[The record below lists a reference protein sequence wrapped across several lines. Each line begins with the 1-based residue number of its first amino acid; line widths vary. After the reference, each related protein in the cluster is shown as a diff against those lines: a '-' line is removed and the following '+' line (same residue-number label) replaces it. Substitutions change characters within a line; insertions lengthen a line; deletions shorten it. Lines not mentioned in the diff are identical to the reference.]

1 MIEEL
6 SIYPNTK
13 RSSAMD
19 SKKEHDPFDIHDRGK
34 IRIKEFLV
42 FKELDDDQDNYIIK
56 EFEKTKAQT
65 LEALE
70 FIQKIIK
77 SHPDLKSERIKGYLR
92 RQRYFMKL
100 FLEEVN
106 KEYSE

>member
-1 MIEEL
+1 
-6 SIYPNTK
+6 
-13 RSSAMD
+13 MD
-19 SKKEHDPFDIHDRGK
+19 SKEDQDPFEIHDKRK
-34 IRIKEFLV
+34 IRIKEYLV
-42 FKELDDDQDNYIIK
+42 FKELDNDRDNYIIK
-56 EFEKTKAQT
+56 EFEKTKKQT

-77 SHPDLKSERIKGYLR
+77 NYPDLKSDRIKGYLR

-106 KEYSE
+106 KE

>member
-1 MIEEL
+1 
-6 SIYPNTK
+6 
-13 RSSAMD
+13 MD
-19 SKKEHDPFDIHDRGK
+19 SKKEKDLFDIHDRRK

-56 EFEKTKAQT
+56 HFEKTKEQT

-77 SHPDLKSERIKGYLR
+77 NHPDMNTERIKGYLT
-92 RQRYFMKL
+92 RQRFFMKL
-100 FLEEVN
+100 FLKEVN
-106 KEYSE
+106 REFSE

>member
-1 MIEEL
+1 
-6 SIYPNTK
+6 
-13 RSSAMD
+13 MD
-19 SKKEHDPFDIHDRGK
+19 SKEEQDPFEIHDKRK

-42 FKELDDDQDNYIIK
+42 FKELDNDQDNYIIK
-56 EFEKTKAQT
+56 EFEKTKEQT

-77 SHPDLKSERIKGYLR
+77 NYPDLKSDRIKGYLR

-106 KEYSE
+106 KEYPE

>member
-1 MIEEL
+1 
-6 SIYPNTK
+6 
-13 RSSAMD
+13 MD
-19 SKKEHDPFDIHDRGK
+19 SKKEEDPFDIHDRRK

-56 EFEKTKAQT
+56 HFEKTKEQT

-77 SHPDLKSERIKGYLR
+77 NHPDMNSERIKGYLT
-92 RQRYFMKL
+92 RQRFFMKL
-100 FLEEVN
+100 FLKEVN
-106 KEYSE
+106 REFSE

>member
-1 MIEEL
+1 
-6 SIYPNTK
+6 
-13 RSSAMD
+13 MD
-19 SKKEHDPFDIHDRGK
+19 SKKEKDLFDIHDRRK

-56 EFEKTKAQT
+56 HFEKTKEQT

-77 SHPDLKSERIKGYLR
+77 NHPDMNTERIKGYLT
-92 RQRYFMKL
+92 RQRFFMKL
-100 FLEEVN
+100 FLKEVN
-106 KEYSE
+106 KE

>member
-1 MIEEL
+1 
-6 SIYPNTK
+6 
-13 RSSAMD
+13 MD
-19 SKKEHDPFDIHDRGK
+19 SKEEQDPFEIHDRRK

-56 EFEKTKAQT
+56 EFEKTREQT

-77 SHPDLKSERIKGYLR
+77 NHPDLKSDRIKGYLR

-106 KEYSE
+106 KDYSE

>member
-1 MIEEL
+1 
-6 SIYPNTK
+6 
-13 RSSAMD
+13 MD
-19 SKKEHDPFDIHDRGK
+19 SKKEEDPFDIHDRRK

-42 FKELDDDQDNYIIK
+42 FKELDDEQDNYTIK
-56 EFEKTKAQT
+56 PFEKTKEQT

-77 SHPDLKSERIKGYLR
+77 NYPDMNSERIKGYLK

-100 FLEEVN
+100 FLKEVN

>member
-1 MIEEL
+1 M
-6 SIYPNTK
+6 
-13 RSSAMD
+13 A
-19 SKKEHDPFDIHDRGK
+19 SKKEQDPFDIHDRGK

-42 FKELDDDQDNYIIK
+42 YKELDDDQDNYIIK

-77 SHPDLKSERIKGYLR
+77 AHPDLKSDRIKGYLK
-92 RQRYFMKL
+92 RQRYFIKL

>member
-1 MIEEL
+1 
-6 SIYPNTK
+6 
-13 RSSAMD
+13 MD
-19 SKKEHDPFDIHDRGK
+19 SKEEQDPFEIHDKRK
-34 IRIKEFLV
+34 IRIKEYLV
-42 FKELDDDQDNYIIK
+42 FKELDNDRDNYIIK
-56 EFEKTKAQT
+56 EFEKTKKQT

-77 SHPDLKSERIKGYLR
+77 NYPDLKSDRIKGYLR

-106 KEYSE
+106 KE

>member
-1 MIEEL
+1 
-6 SIYPNTK
+6 
-13 RSSAMD
+13 MD
-19 SKKEHDPFDIHDRGK
+19 SKEEYDPFDIHDRTK
-34 IRIKEFLV
+34 IRIKEFIV
-42 FKELDDDQDNYIIK
+42 YKELDDDQDNYIIK
-56 EFEKTKAQT
+56 EFEKTKEQT

-77 SHPDLKSERIKGYLR
+77 SHPDLKSDKIKGYLR

-106 KEYSE
+106 KDYSE

>member
-1 MIEEL
+1 
-6 SIYPNTK
+6 
-13 RSSAMD
+13 MD
-19 SKKEHDPFDIHDRGK
+19 SKDELDPFDLHNRKK
-34 IRIKEFLV
+34 IRIKDFLV
-42 FKELDDDQDNYIIK
+42 FKELDDDRDSYIIK
-56 EFEKTKAQT
+56 EFEKTKEQT

-77 SHPDLKSERIKGYLR
+77 SQPDLKSERIKGYLQ

>member
-1 MIEEL
+1 
-6 SIYPNTK
+6 
-13 RSSAMD
+13 MD
-19 SKKEHDPFDIHDRGK
+19 SKEKQDPFEIIDRRK

-56 EFEKTKAQT
+56 EFEKTKEQT

-77 SHPDLKSERIKGYLR
+77 NQPDLKSERIKGYLR

>member
-1 MIEEL
+1 
-6 SIYPNTK
+6 
-13 RSSAMD
+13 MD
-19 SKKEHDPFDIHDRGK
+19 SKKEEDPFNIHDKRK
-34 IRIKEFLV
+34 VKIKEYLV
-42 FKELDDDQDNYIIK
+42 FKELDDDKDNYIIK
-56 EFEKTKAQT
+56 EFKKTKEQT

-70 FIQKIIK
+70 FIQKLIK
-77 SHPDLKSERIKGYLR
+77 NHPDMKSDRIKGYLR

>member
-1 MIEEL
+1 
-6 SIYPNTK
+6 
-13 RSSAMD
+13 MD
-19 SKKEHDPFDIHDRGK
+19 SKKEKDPFDIQDRRK

-56 EFEKTKAQT
+56 EFEKTKEQT

-77 SHPDLKSERIKGYLR
+77 NHPDMNTERIKGYLT
-92 RQRYFMKL
+92 RQRFFMKL
-100 FLEEVN
+100 FLKEVN
-106 KEYSE
+106 REFSE

>member
-1 MIEEL
+1 
-6 SIYPNTK
+6 
-13 RSSAMD
+13 MD
-19 SKKEHDPFDIHDRGK
+19 SKKEEDPFDIHDKRK
-34 IRIKEFLV
+34 VRIKEFLV
-42 FKELDDDQDNYIIK
+42 FKELDDEQDNYIIK
-56 EFEKTKAQT
+56 YFEKTKEQT

-77 SHPDLKSERIKGYLR
+77 NSPDMNSERIKGYLK

-100 FLEEVN
+100 FLKEVN

>member
-1 MIEEL
+1 
-6 SIYPNTK
+6 
-13 RSSAMD
+13 MD
-19 SKKEHDPFDIHDRGK
+19 SKKEEDPFDIHDKRK
-34 IRIKEFLV
+34 VRIKEFLV
-42 FKELDDDQDNYIIK
+42 FKELDDERDNYIIK
-56 EFEKTKAQT
+56 YFEKTKEQT

-77 SHPDLKSERIKGYLR
+77 NYPDINSERIKGYLK

-100 FLEEVN
+100 FLKEVN

>member
-1 MIEEL
+1 
-6 SIYPNTK
+6 
-13 RSSAMD
+13 MD
-19 SKKEHDPFDIHDRGK
+19 SKDEVDPFDLHNRKK
-34 IRIKEFLV
+34 IRIKDFLV
-42 FKELDDDQDNYIIK
+42 FKELDDDRDSYIIK
-56 EFEKTKAQT
+56 EFEKTKEQT

-77 SHPDLKSERIKGYLR
+77 SQPDLKSERIKGYLQ